1 MIHQNSISKRAL
13 GLKASMT
20 LEISS
25 LAQELKK
32 SGKNICSLSAGEPDF
47 DTPTFIIEAAK
58 KALDEGI
65 TRYGPAAGDPCLRE
79 AIAHKLSTI
88 NKVTSTKENILITNG
103 GKQAIFNLFQVLLD
117 PGDEVLIPSPYWLSY
132 PDIARF
138 AQAKPIIV
146 DALAETGFSLDI
158 NKMESQITP
167 KTKILILNSPCNPT
181 GKVMKLKELEAI
193 AELIR
198 RHPHIY
204 VVSDEIYEFIIS
216 EEESHISIAQLA
228 EDIKERVFIVNGFAK
243 AWAMTGWRIGYLYGN
258 KAIIKKATALQSQ
271 STSKVCSFA
280 QKGALAAVQEQP
292 KGIDYMINSYN
303 KRRILLNEGLMG
315 IKELVVHKQSGAFYS
330 FPQLTGCLPS
340 SLDFCKMALEEEGLA
355 MVPGI
360 AFGQDTCIRLSCSA
374 SDETI
379 HDGLNRLKRLI
390 ERLMNQ

>member
-32 SGKNICSLSAGEPDF
+32 NGKNICSLSAGEPDF

-88 NKVTSTKENILITNG
+88 NKVPSTRENILITNG
-103 GKQAIFNLFQVLLD
+103 GKQAIFNLFQILLD

-138 AQAKPIIV
+138 AQGKPIIV
-146 DALAETGFSLDI
+146 DALAENGFSLDI
-158 NKMESQITP
+158 SKMESQISP
-167 KTKILILNSPCNPT
+167 QTKILIVNSPCNPT

-193 AELIR
+193 AELLR

-216 EEESHISIAQLA
+216 EEERHISIAQLA
-228 EDIKERVFIVNGFAK
+228 EDIKERIFIVNGFAK

-258 KAIIKKATALQSQ
+258 ETIIKKATALQSQ
-271 STSKVCSFA
+271 STSNVCSFA
-280 QKGALAAVQEQP
+280 QKGALAAVQERP
-292 KGIDYMINSYN
+292 SGIDYMINSYN
-303 KRRILLNEGLMG
+303 KRRNLLTEGLKG
-315 IKELVVHKQSGAFYS
+315 IKELVVHEQSGAFYS
-330 FPQLTGCLPS
+330 FPQLIGNLPG
-340 SLDFCKMALEEEGLA
+340 SLEFCKMALEEEGLA

-360 AFGQDTCIRLSCSA
+360 AFGQDNCIRLSCAA

-379 HDGLNRLKRLI
+379 HDGLDRLKRLI